1 MVGNDSADELET
13 RVEIERERERERKKE
28 KEREKERE
36 RYKKVPWPVSNN
48 KQGTDIEQK
57 QMVAYQSCNS
67 FVEVDGSGVFI
78 VQYFKKSTE
87 ITVIIVCAS
96 KNVCKLVCVFHHWV
110 GRSVSVTW

>member
-13 RVEIERERERERKKE
+13 RVEIERERERKKERKKE

-57 QMVAYQSCNS
+57 QWWRTRVA
-67 FVEVDGSGVFI
+67 I
-78 VQYFKKSTE
+78 
-87 ITVIIVCAS
+87 AS
-96 KNVCKLVCVFHHWV
+96 
-110 GRSVSVTW
+110 